1 MDMARIV
8 TAVYLIFMLVAGW
21 RLHGIGWP
29 RRAKLWTAVAL
40 VLPIPLLLLLP
51 ALAHPERPFADMLRA
66 IGIALLICGILC
78 MAGGWS
84 AARLRARR
92 R

>member
-1 MDMARIV
+1 VDTARIV
-8 TAVYLIFMLVAGW
+8 TAVYLVFMLIAGW
-21 RLHGIGWP
+21 RLHGIGWS
-29 RRAKLWTAVAL
+29 RAAKLGTAVAL
-40 VLPIPLLLLLP
+40 ALPIPLLLLIP
-51 ALAHPERPFADMLRA
+51 ALVHPERPFADTLRA
-66 IGIALLICGILC
+66 IGLALLVCGILC